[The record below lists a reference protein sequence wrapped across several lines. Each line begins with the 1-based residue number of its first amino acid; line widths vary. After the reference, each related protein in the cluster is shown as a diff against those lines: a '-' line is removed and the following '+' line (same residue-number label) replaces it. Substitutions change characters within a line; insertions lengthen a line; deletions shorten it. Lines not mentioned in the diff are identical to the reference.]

1 MGEPVRGP
9 WSVLAG
15 RPAAVRASGRLPGP
29 ERSAYALRAEG
40 IA

>member
-15 RPAAVRASGRLPGP
+15 RPAAVRASGRRPGP
-29 ERSAYALRAEG
+29 ARSACPLRAEVT
-40 IA
+40 A